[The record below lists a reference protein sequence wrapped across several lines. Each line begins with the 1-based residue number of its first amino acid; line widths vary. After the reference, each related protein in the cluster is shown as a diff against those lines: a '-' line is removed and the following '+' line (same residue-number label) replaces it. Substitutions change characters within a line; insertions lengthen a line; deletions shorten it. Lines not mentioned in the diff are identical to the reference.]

1 MTAKRALGLVL
12 ALIALWMAPVAALAQ
27 DAPAADAPDATAAA
41 PAAAEGNAKPPPP
54 WLKFCGDLADGRKL
68 CLMRQLIYAQDD
80 LIARFILRENPADES
95 PLLVMASMPTGVT
108 LPYGLRLQ
116 IDNGRDL
123 ILPYIACDSSMC
135 NVRTVVNE
143 AFVSSL
149 KRGAVLKL
157 KAKNARGNDVTIE
170 IDLSGF
176 TSVYNGDEYV
186 SLDQAAAPQQDATD
200 ALGQA
205 VQDMAE
211 QIRRQQE
218 AENNGGEAPAEGEQP
233 AGQ

>member
-1 MTAKRALGLVL
+1 MIAKRALGLVL
-12 ALIALWMAPVAALAQ
+12 ALIALSM
-27 DAPAADAPDATAAA
+27 APAAVMAQDSGTATPDAAA
-41 PAAAEGNAKPPPP
+41 PAAADSNAEPPPP
-54 WLKFCGDLADGRKL
+54 WLKFCGDIDDGRKL
-68 CLMRQLIYAQDD
+68 CLMRQIVYAQGEP
-80 LIARFILRENPADES
+80 IARFILRDNPADPS
-95 PLLVMASMPTGVT
+95 PLLVMASMPLGVT

-135 NVRTVVNE
+135 NVRTIVNE
-143 AFVSSL
+143 AFVNSL

-176 TSVYNGDEYV
+176 TAVYDGDEYV
-186 SLDQAAAPQQDATD
+186 ALDQQQQAPKQDATD

-205 VQDMAE
+205 VQDLAE
-211 QIRRQQE
+211 QIRRQQ
-218 AENNGGEAPAEGEQP
+218 AGSAPAEQP
-233 AGQ
+233 ADGQ